1 MVTSR
6 LRGIRGL
13 KKRRQTPAGSPLA
26 PRSTLTDIFSRCCIQ
41 MWALQLGAAVRT
53 QQVVYAA
60 TQALHPPSSNMG
72 KARMIGC
79 EGRRRRRR
87 PPPPG
92 IFFRNEHD
100 VNFKRKLLLW
110 LWLWF

>member
-72 KARMIGC
+72 NARMMDARAAAAA
-79 EGRRRRRR
+79 GRR
-87 PPPPG
+87 PG
-92 IFFRNEHD
+92 IF
-100 VNFKRKLLLW
+100 
-110 LWLWF
+110 